1 MPPKNPQ
8 DLTPVIRT
16 MKLKYKDVFS
26 LGEFYDGLAYWI
38 QERGWKSFDN
48 VEEQWETYFSEK
60 IAQSGAKEM
69 WFWWRLAKP
78 APDTNVNPKTG
89 ESETIQFHLF
99 LTFHIIGLASTEV
112 IKGGQKIKADKGEM
126 EIETEAY
133 IDEIYK
139 KKFKEEKG
147 FFGFVL
153 KEATNIFTKRI
164 YVNTLDQRKKE
175 LYQEAYA
182 LNNFIK
188 QWLKMKRYLPYEESK
203 NFFPSYAWPSHH
215 KDE

>member
-1 MPPKNPQ
+1 MPQKDPK
-8 DLTPVIRT
+8 DLTTVIKS
-16 MKLKYKDVFS
+16 MKLKYKDVFD
-26 LGEFYDGLAYWI
+26 LGQFNEALKEWLV
-38 QERGWKSFDN
+38 EHNWKSFDGFN
-48 VEEQWETYFSEK
+48 EEWETFYSEK
-60 IAQSGAKEM
+60 IGQSGAKEL
-69 WFWWRLAKP
+69 WLWWRLAKP
-78 APDTNVNPKTG
+78 AP
-89 ESETIQFHLF
+89 ETDAFHYHLLVTFHL
-99 LTFHIIGLASTEV
+99 IGVASTEV

-133 IDEIYK
+133 LEELYK
-139 KKFKEEKG
+139 RKFEDEKG

-153 KEATNIFTKRI
+153 KQTRDIFTKRI
-164 YVNTLDQRKKE
+164 YTATIDQRKKE

-182 LNNFIK
+182 FNNFIK

>member
-1 MPPKNPQ
+1 MPQKDPKN
-8 DLTPVIRT
+8 LTTVIKSMR
-16 MKLKYKDVFS
+16 LKYKDVFD
-26 LGEFYDGLAYWI
+26 LGQFNEGLFYWL
-38 QERGWKSFDN
+38 QEHGWKSFDN
-48 VEEQWETYFSEK
+48 DIEQIETFYSEK
-60 IAQSGAKEM
+60 IGQSGAKEI
-69 WFWWRLAKP
+69 WIWWRLAKS
-78 APDTNVNPKTG
+78 AP
-89 ESETIQFHLF
+89 ETDAFQFHLS
-99 LTFHIIGLASTEV
+99 LTFHLIGLVSTEV

-133 IDEIYK
+133 IEELYK
-139 KKFKEEKG
+139 KKFEDEKG

-153 KEATNIFTKRI
+153 KQTRDIFTKRI
-164 YVNTLDQRKKE
+164 YTATIDQRKKE